1 MHPALLA
8 TPSLLTLPLPGLMGC
23 VLSNTAEAKGK
34 AAAGTYPSESVPSG
48 HSTDYHADGSGGHHS
63 GNTTAAGGSGGP
75 GDGGGGGKFDW
86 ASSSDGRTSN
96 VYDVAASAAVTS
108 ASTATTSP
116 ASQVFP
122 QKAAGDASRANA
134 KSSPRTAV
142 GPAAGGAAAGAPN
155 PFAPMAAVFK
165 PAGRLSGVA
174 LAVHGGAPAATSNGK
189 AHAALSQLSPTKVGS
204 SSNGGAHGSHAP
216 PLHSPMRLH
225 PHGPNPRASMSA
237 SAELHRTRESLLS
250 DISDTLSS
258 LSSTM
263 HSSQDCSSPSYGNAG
278 EGRNSVVNA
287 LFRTGDD
294 LEAQRQQAPLSIE
307 EDLFIYDDI
316 VISKDEARTKHW
328 RLAGRKP
335 PPVAIDG
342 AGGDAGPSGGAGG
355 AGGGAGAGVG
365 GKKFFSFNDF
375 DVCVDEMDLMPLTAA
390 AAAGVAALQREAL
403 AEVSRSGL
411 KCMTVTNTACK
422 APNTVAYL
430 TSQARATQPKVNRPL
445 RGFQATPLLGHANRV
460 KCIALSPAE
469 TDFASCS
476 NEDASIT
483 LNNLGVG
490 SEVGIFTGHQ
500 DTIINATF
508 SPDGKYLA
516 TTSKDKTMILWDVMT
531 TKNLLTF
538 SHPKVVICCC
548 FGPDSKYLV
557 SGCQDRVCRLWDTK
571 RGREWL
577 SYTGHEGIIIA
588 IAFSPDGNYVCS
600 ASADKSLRV
609 WSATT
614 AKTRFHLLGHLGI
627 ILSCSY
633 TSDGRHIISNDESL
647 LRVWSA
653 EDGSCKLSLSP
664 ADVAGAAPPQHRG
677 PKLGWTLSS
686 AAPGAF
692 TRFLLVACNNRFV
705 YVLDIETG
713 REVTSAFCKAPVYC
727 LTAGSY
733 EKMACGD
740 SFGNIYI
747 LSLK

>member
-1 MHPALLA
+1 
-8 TPSLLTLPLPGLMGC
+8 MGC
-23 VLSNTAEAKGK
+23 VLSNAAADSVAASPSGSVPAGRHRKGELGSAHGSIAAADGGRPLSVAGAAAHRGGPSPADSDKADLVSSSGGEGRPPKMEDIAANINASSSSRRSSPAHGSSASETANPFSPMPVVRQHGAAARGSGGGAQQLRLHPQLA
-34 AAAGTYPSESVPSG
+34 AAAGRSSV
-48 HSTDYHADGSGGHHS
+48 ADCSPVAAANPTLGWPGTSPVTPAHTGSGMHL
-63 GNTTAAGGSGGP
+63 ARP
-75 GDGGGGGKFDW
+75 
-86 ASSSDGRTSN
+86 
-96 VYDVAASAAVTS
+96 
-108 ASTATTSP
+108 P
-116 ASQVFP
+116 AQ
-122 QKAAGDASRANA
+122 
-134 KSSPRTAV
+134 
-142 GPAAGGAAAGAPN
+142 
-155 PFAPMAAVFK
+155 
-165 PAGRLSGVA
+165 
-174 LAVHGGAPAATSNGK
+174 
-189 AHAALSQLSPTKVGS
+189 
-204 SSNGGAHGSHAP
+204 
-216 PLHSPMRLH
+216 
-225 PHGPNPRASMSA
+225 PHVPRAGSLSI
-237 SAELHRTRESLLS
+237 SAELQHTRESLLS
-250 DISDTLSS
+250 DISANLSAVSTTL
-258 LSSTM
+258 
-263 HSSQDCSSPSYGNAG
+263 HSSQDCNSPSMGNAG
-278 EGRNSVVNA
+278 EGRSSVVNA
-287 LFRTGDD
+287 LFRNGDD

-316 VISKDEARTKHW
+316 IISKDEARTKHW

-335 PPVAIDG
+335 APSVSVD
-342 AGGDAGPSGGAGG
+342 AGGDSSGGAPVGG
-355 AGGGAGAGVG
+355 ASGGGGGGGGAA

-375 DVCVDEMDLMPLTAA
+375 GVCVDEMDLMPLTAP
-390 AAAGVAALQREAL
+390 AAGAVAPLHRESL
-403 AEVSRSGL
+403 VKTNTEGL
-411 KCMTVTNTACK
+411 RGMTVSNRPTK
-422 APNTVAYL
+422 APNTVAHYL
-430 TSQARATQPKVNRPL
+430 LQSRTSQAKADRPL
-445 RGFQATPLLGHANRV
+445 RGFRATPLLGHATRV

-469 TDFASCS
+469 ADFASCS

-483 LNNLGVG
+483 LSNLGVG

-538 SHPKVVICCC
+538 AHPKVVICCC

-614 AKTRFHLLGHLGI
+614 AKARFHLLGHVGI

-633 TSDGRHIISNDESL
+633 SADGRHIISNDESL

-653 EDGSCKLSLSP
+653 EDGTCKLSLSP
-664 ADVAGAAPPQHRG
+664 VDIAGAAPPHHRA

-692 TRFLLVACNNRFV
+692 TRYILVACNNRFV

-727 LTAGSY
+727 LTAGSF

-747 LSLK
+747 LSLT